1 MALGDRRYGIVR
13 GTALAAGALVG
24 VTSLIAP
31 ADPDA
36 PSTQQGYP
44 YALAAFAPLPTPASR
59 VLTLE
64 GGFVGLQN
72 LAYFTPQQLR
82 GDLCKKPNTCQPV
95 DYPALPGNDY
105 DEAAAV
111 NVENAIAALPENERI
126 ILFGHSQGGEV
137 IYSNLLRWKEDPDTA
152 PDPSRV
158 TWVSIGNPE
167 NALGG
172 VTTKFPFPTKP
183 APVDTKYAGIEVIH
197 QYDGWADAPDNPFNL
212 LAVLNAVI
220 GSQSY
225 HLNYWDV
232 DLNDPNNVVFTPDQ
246 PDGTPGNVT
255 YVYVP
260 AKVIPLV
267 KDTGFLAPILDQWLR
282 PIVEAGYNRP
292 VEIPSPNAPKA
303 QPGSAELPTSL
314 LSAEPMGTGLGFSS
328 NAAAAVDPA
337 PMPEIPEGPAERP
350 ITVVSGPV
358 SEVPMSAATSVI
370 GANREVLVAPE
381 PMIADESE
389 PVADIAEP
397 IDVPEPVSEPVSEP
411 EMSEPEPEITDP
423 IDVPKPSSE
432 PDPEPVSET
441 VSKTD
446 SDVSAGDVRSDRSE
460 PRESTRSSNTRRS
473 SSDR

>member
-1 MALGDRRYGIVR
+1 MRKPPSIIAALG
-13 GTALAAGALVG
+13 LAAALVPTLQFG
-24 VTSLIAP
+24 VDHAREEVSF
-31 ADPDA
+31 
-36 PSTQQGYP
+36 P

-72 LAYFTPQQLR
+72 FAYFTPQQLR
-82 GDLCKKPNTCQPV
+82 GDLCKAPNTCQPV
-95 DYPALPGNDY
+95 DYPALPGNNY

-137 IYSNLLRWKEDPDTA
+137 IYSNLLRWKENPDTA

-183 APVDTKYAGIEVIH
+183 APTDTKYQGIEVIH

-212 LAVLNAVI
+212 LAVLNAIV

-282 PIVEAGYNRP
+282 PIIEAGYNRP
-292 VEIPSPNAPKA
+292 VEIPSPNAPKNT
-303 QPGSAELPTSL
+303 PP
-314 LSAEPMGTGLGFSS
+314 
-328 NAAAAVDPA
+328 AAVTDTSAVLAAESVPTAPTVAPVPDIAAVSSVPEPSRPQVTRVAPEQNTAEVILEEQNTAAVIVEETSPELETTAVVRRGGVTPIPSVEDTLPEPVASAIDIDTEASAIDIDIDTDIDTDTEASDATPVVKSDTPAVNSDTPAVSADPA
-337 PMPEIPEGPAERP
+337 PEKR
-350 ITVVSGPV
+350 
-358 SEVPMSAATSVI
+358 
-370 GANREVLVAPE
+370 
-381 PMIADESE
+381 
-389 PVADIAEP
+389 
-397 IDVPEPVSEPVSEP
+397 
-411 EMSEPEPEITDP
+411 
-423 IDVPKPSSE
+423 SSE
-432 PDPEPVSET
+432 RGSHA
-441 VSKTD
+441 
-446 SDVSAGDVRSDRSE
+446 AGD
-460 PRESTRSSNTRRS
+460 
-473 SSDR
+473 